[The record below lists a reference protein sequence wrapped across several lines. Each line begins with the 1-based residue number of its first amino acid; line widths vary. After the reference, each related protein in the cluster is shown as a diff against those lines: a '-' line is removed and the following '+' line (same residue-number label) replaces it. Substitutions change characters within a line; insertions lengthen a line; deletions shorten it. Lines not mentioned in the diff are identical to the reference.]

1 MAWCRTCLNSR
12 RRSAAGQDRP
22 WCANKH
28 AEFGERIGFN
38 AMTCRP
44 PGSARSFAGGFV
56 NILLLSMPDS
66 FEHMP
71 PIAVRMPNG
80 ALTSLAGNVD
90 AQHRV
95 TVADLILVQ
104 NRVRETVRELV
115 MKCKP
120 DVVGLSV
127 MTFQR
132 KTALR
137 IIELIRTQKP
147 HVHLAVGGYDPSLA
161 PDPYMEPGAG
171 IDFIIRGEGDITFR
185 ELVRALD
192 EKTSFHQITGLSYK
206 AAGSWRHNADRSVH
220 TLDDGEI

>member
-1 MAWCRTCLNSR
+1 MEWCRTCRNSR
-12 RRSAAGQDRP
+12 RRSAAKPDRR
-22 WCANKH
+22 WCANPPVASGDKGLNC
-28 AEFGERIGFN
+28 AGAVSRG
-38 AMTCRP
+38 TCKGP
-44 PGSARSFAGGFV
+44 AV

-80 ALTSLAGNVD
+80 ALTSLAGNLD
-90 AQHRV
+90 PQHTV

-115 MKCKP
+115 ANHKP

-137 IIELIRTQKP
+137 IVELIRAQK
-147 HVHLAVGGYDPSLA
+147 
-161 PDPYMEPGAG
+161 
-171 IDFIIRGEGDITFR
+171 
-185 ELVRALD
+185 
-192 EKTSFHQITGLSYK
+192 
-206 AAGSWRHNADRSVH
+206 
-220 TLDDGEI
+220 

>member
-1 MAWCRTCLNSR
+1 MEVPT
-12 RRSAAGQDRP
+12 G
-22 WCANKH
+22 
-28 AEFGERIGFN
+28 
-38 AMTCRP
+38 
-44 PGSARSFAGGFV
+44 GSAHPFPGGFV

-90 AQHRV
+90 PQHTV

-115 MKCKP
+115 ANHKP

-137 IIELIRTQKP
+137 IVELIRAQKP
-147 HVHLAVGGYDPSLA
+147 DVYIAVGGYDPSLA
-161 PDPYMEPGAG
+161 PDPYMVTGAG
-171 IDFIIRGEGDITFR
+171 VDFIIRGE
-185 ELVRALD
+185 
-192 EKTSFHQITGLSYK
+192 
-206 AAGSWRHNADRSVH
+206 
-220 TLDDGEI
+220 